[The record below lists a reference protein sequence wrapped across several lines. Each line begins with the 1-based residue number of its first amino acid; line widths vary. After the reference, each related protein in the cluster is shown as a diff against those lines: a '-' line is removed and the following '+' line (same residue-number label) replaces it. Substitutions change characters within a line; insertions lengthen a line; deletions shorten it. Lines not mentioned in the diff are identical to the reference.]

1 MSSATSSSRSTTL
14 RSPFLL
20 LLLAKISA
28 NDEAITTLKPKSA
41 SAHTACSR
49 EDPQPKFFPV
59 TRMLAPRY
67 RGSSST
73 KGAFASGDR
82 RQSKKRNSP
91 NPVRSIR
98 FRNCLGIIWSV
109 STFTRSSGATSPWCT
124 RNGFMIEMSFVAVNR
139 ARLLKLPLAD
149 IREVPR
155 DRRRGRHH
163 RAHQV
168 CPATAPLPALEIP
181 IAGGGAALARLQDIG
196 IHSQAHGTAR
206 FAPLKACRPKN
217 LVQSFPL
224 GGVLYGL

>member
-14 RSPFLL
+14 RNPFLL
-20 LLLAKISA
+20 LLFAKISA

-73 KGAFASGDR
+73 KGAFAAGDR

-98 FRNCLGIIWSV
+98 FRNCLGMIWSV
-109 STFTRSSGATSPWCT
+109 STFTRSSGATSPLCT
-124 RNGFMIEMSFVAVNR
+124 RNGFMIEISFVAADR
-139 ARLLKLPLAD
+139 ARLLKLPLAY
-149 IREVPR
+149 IREVPG
-155 DRRRGRHH
+155 DRRRSRHH
-163 RAHQV
+163 RAHQMR
-168 CPATAPLPALEIP
+168 PATASLPALEIS
-181 IAGGGAALARLQDIG
+181 IAGRGATLARLQDIG

-206 FAPLKACRPKN
+206 FAPLKTRRPKT
-217 LVQSFPL
+217 L
-224 GGVLYGL
+224 GQHFLLRGVSH